1 MDAALREKSK
11 EAMAQVNAIF
21 ALEGFEPTA
30 EDAVIDAA
38 IVDGR
43 VSIPQLIA
51 EMSGYVREHKTM
63 NGFVE
68 SRSWTWLSSLVLERS
83 ARLWPRFSLKPT
95 VSIRFQ
101 RVMAAAFRFS

>member
-1 MDAALREKSK
+1 MDAPQREKSK

-21 ALEGFEPTA
+21 ALEGFEPTT

-63 NGFVE
+63 DGFVA
-68 SRSWTWLSSLVLERS
+68 SRSWASN
-83 ARLWPRFSLKPT
+83 ADC
-95 VSIRFQ
+95 
-101 RVMAAAFRFS
+101 